1 MTVKGWN
8 DNPIAHRVIGLDQ
21 NYFVITKQI
30 QCQKI
35 PNSETSGCGKSMNYY
50 VKYLKAVQ
58 KDIKLKKRLGY
69 EVQSY
74 QPFSNFDNQSA
85 YAGFYPSRWYINCI
99 YMDYMEHIRPALDQC
114 LSALTD
120 YVIFSTGISGSGPQK
135 TALIQLALPKSVYLL
150 HVY

>member
-30 QCQKI
+30 QCRKI

-58 KDIKLKKRLGY
+58 EDIKLKKRLGY

-99 YMDYMEHIRPALDQC
+99 RKITHC
-114 LSALTD
+114 
-120 YVIFSTGISGSGPQK
+120 
-135 TALIQLALPKSVYLL
+135 
-150 HVY
+150 